1 MVCLRTIIW
10 APWRSSYI
18 KSVSKASKKPKSRCL
33 FCDLKNK
40 DDDDVYILFRG
51 SRNYV
56 VLNAYPYTTGH
67 LMIVP
72 YEHVDTV
79 EKLDDETL
87 IEMMKLMKFMI
98 QVLRE
103 EYNPDGFNIGIN
115 IGRAAGAGIEDHV
128 HLHIV
133 PRWVGDANFMSTIA
147 STRVLPEALEDTYKK
162 LKNRIRVHMTAK
174 EKVNEINL

>member
-1 MVCLRTIIW
+1 MTCLRTIIW
-10 APWRSSYI
+10 APWRSSYV
-18 KSVSKASKKPKSRCL
+18 KSVSKTSKKHKSQCL
-33 FCDLKNK
+33 FCDLKSKN
-40 DDDDVYILFRG
+40 DDEAYILLRG
-51 SRNYV
+51 NRNYV

-79 EKLDDETL
+79 EKLDNETL
-87 IEMMKLMKFMI
+87 IEMVKLMKFMI
-98 QVLRE
+98 QILRE

-133 PRWVGDANFMSTIA
+133 PRWIGDANFMSTIA
-147 STRVLPEALEDTYKK
+147 SARVLPEALEDTYKK
-162 LKNRIRVHMTAK
+162 LKNRIKIYTTK
-174 EKVNEINL
+174 EKINEINL